1 MSYPRILPLMLLTL
15 LLSLAGKSYAT
26 CTAASN
32 SASFG
37 SVSSLTLQT
46 TPQSVTVTNSF
57 ACTGLSAL
65 FELAPNNLLN
75 VTFLTSA
82 NASGNTPRLY
92 NAITGTY
99 VPYSICNNT
108 TCSSNYSLG
117 NTVNWLSNVI
127 SALLNSSAANLPI
140 TLITHSAVNVPAGV
154 YTDTLT
160 LGWNFSICTG
170 IFPLCIYITGAPTTT
185 IAVTLIVVND
195 CQILSTPDVNFG
207 SAGLPSQFNSVT
219 SDVNVRCT
227 LNANYGVTLTSNNS
241 SDGNWRQL
249 SSNGSSGTHYLQY
262 QVRDTHDNVI
272 TTDSQSFV
280 GSGTPQSI
288 PYTYVMN
295 PNQPLQPAG
304 TYTDTIIVTVS
315 Y

>member
-1 MSYPRILPLMLLTL
+1 MSYPWILPLILFTL
-15 LLSLAGKSYAT
+15 LLSLAGKSDAA
-26 CTAASN
+26 CTAASS

-37 SVSSLTLQT
+37 SVSSLALET
-46 TPQSVTVTNSF
+46 TPQSVTVINTF
-57 ACTGLSAL
+57 GCTGLSTL

-108 TCSSNYSLG
+108 SCSSNYSLG
-117 NTVNWLSNVI
+117 NTINWLSNALA
-127 SALLNSSAANLPI
+127 ALLNSSTANLPI

-170 IFPLCIYITGAPTTT
+170 IFPLCIYINGAPTTT
-185 IAVTLIVVND
+185 IAVTLVVLND
-195 CQILSTPDVNFG
+195 CQILSSPDVNFG

-241 SDGNWRQL
+241 SSGGWRQM
-249 SSNGSSGTHYLQY
+249 SSSGSSGTHYLQY
-262 QVRDTHDNVI
+262 QVKDNNGNVI
-272 TTDSQSFV
+272 TTGSQSFV
-280 GSGTPQSI
+280 GSGTAQSI
-288 PYTYVMN
+288 PYTYAIN
-295 PNQPLQPAG
+295 PNQSLQPAG

>member
-1 MSYPRILPLMLLTL
+1 MSYPRILPLMLLIL
-15 LLSLAGKSYAT
+15 LLSLVGKSYAA
-26 CTAASN
+26 CTAASG

-37 SVSSLTLQT
+37 SVSSLALET
-46 TPQSVTVTNSF
+46 TPQSVTVTNTF

-65 FELAPNNLLN
+65 FQLAPNNLLN

-92 NAITGTY
+92 NAISGTY

-108 TCSSNYSLG
+108 TCSSNYNLG
-117 NTVNWLSNVI
+117 DTINWLSNVLA
-127 SALLNSSAANLPI
+127 ALLNSSTANLPL
-140 TLITHSAVNVPAGV
+140 TLVTHSGVNVPAGV

-170 IFPLCIYITGAPTTT
+170 VFPLCIYVTGAPTTT
-185 IAVTLIVVND
+185 IAVTLIVLND
-195 CQILSTPDVNFG
+195 CNILSSPDVNFG

-219 SDVNVRCT
+219 SNVNVRCT

-241 SDGNWRQL
+241 SNGNWRQM
-249 SSNGSSGTHYLQY
+249 SSSGNSGSHYLQY
-262 QVRDTHDNVI
+262 QVRDANGDVI
-272 TTDSQSFV
+272 TTNSQSFV
-280 GSGTPQSI
+280 GSGTAQSI
-288 PYTYVMN
+288 PYTYVVN
-295 PNQPLQPAG
+295 PNQTLQPAG

>member
-1 MSYPRILPLMLLTL
+1 MSYPRILPLLILTF
-15 LLSLAGKSYAT
+15 LLSLVGKSYAA
-26 CTAASN
+26 CTAASG

-37 SVSSLTLQT
+37 SISSLALET
-46 TPQSVTVTNSF
+46 TPQSVTVTNTF
-57 ACTGLSAL
+57 GCTGLSAL
-65 FELAPNNLLN
+65 FELAPDNLLN
-75 VTFLTSA
+75 ATFLTSA

-108 TCSSNYSLG
+108 TCSSNYTLG
-117 NTVNWLSNVI
+117 STINWYGNALT
-127 SALLNSSAANLPI
+127 ALLNSSTANLPI
-140 TLITHSAVNVPAGV
+140 TLVTSSAVNVPAGV

-160 LGWNFSICTG
+160 LRWNYNICTG
-170 IFPLCIYITGAPTTT
+170 VFPLCNYTNGTPTTS
-185 IAVTLIVVND
+185 IAVTLIVLND
-195 CQILSTPDVNFG
+195 CHIVSTPDVNFG
-207 SAGLPSQFNSVT
+207 SAGLPSQFNTVT

-227 LNANYGVTLTSNNS
+227 LNANYGVTLISNNS
-241 SDGNWRQL
+241 SDGDWRQL
-249 SSNGSSGTHYLQY
+249 TSSGSSGTHYLQY
-262 QVRDTHDNVI
+262 QVRDAQGNVI

-288 PYTYVMN
+288 PYTYVVN
-295 PNQPLQPAG
+295 PNQTLQPAG